1 MSTIFR
7 GFNETIKCLYLPEQ
21 PEEDTLEKNGRY
33 TSVENTN
40 EINLC
45 TANIPYSLLKYAC
58 A

>member
-1 MSTIFR
+1 MSTIFL
-7 GFNETIKCLYLPEQ
+7 GFNEIIKCLYLPEQ
-21 PEEDTLEKNGRY
+21 PKEDTLEENGRY
-33 TSVENTN
+33 TSVENTS